1 MTFLLATRLASHR
14 VACNSRCCTSLL
26 LLLLFFAA
34 SFLRHTRTNLINT
47 KSSTRAET
55 EPSPSPP
62 ACLCCPLPPHWPCN
76 WCVNPHIDSG
86 YCGGFCWK
94 YAPGRASRAS
104 RASRARQSYSQWR
117 ICCRD
122 SLMLRVYG
130 LLKGFAHCILS
141 SFGHRLSNLIT
152 LRHWNYCNMLY
163 CRQHSQCE
171 CACVCEWFYWPD
183 ESVLISQTCV
193 CLCVRGSKSP
203 TAHSTR

>member
-1 MTFLLATRLASHR
+1 MQQ
-14 VACNSRCCTSLL
+14 SLL
-26 LLLLFFAA
+26 HVAAVVVIAVFCSIVSTSHTNKFNKHEELNESWNWTFSLSSCLPLL
-34 SFLRHTRTNLINT
+34 
-47 KSSTRAET
+47 
-55 EPSPSPP
+55 
-62 ACLCCPLPPHWPCN
+62 PLPSHWPCN

-94 YAPGRASRAS
+94 YAPGRAS

-141 SFGHRLSNLIT
+141 SLGHRLSNLIT

-163 CRQHSQCE
+163 CRQHSLCVRVSV
-171 CACVCEWFYWPD
+171 CVSDFIGPMRVCWLARHACVCVY
-183 ESVLISQTCV
+183 V
-193 CLCVRGSKSP
+193 CGSKSP

>member
-14 VACNSRCCTSLL
+14 VACNSRCYTSLL

-55 EPSPSPP
+55 EPSPSP
-62 ACLCCPLPPHWPCN
+62 LLLPLPSHWPCN

-104 RASRARQSYSQWR
+104 RVSRARQSYSQWR

-141 SFGHRLSNLIT
+141 SLGHRLSNLIT

-163 CRQHSQCE
+163 CRQHSQCVRVSV
-171 CACVCEWFYWPD
+171 CVSDFIGPMRVCWLARHACVC
-183 ESVLISQTCV
+183 VCV
-193 CLCVRGSKSP
+193 CGRNSP
-203 TAHSTR
+203 TAHSSR

>member
-14 VACNSRCCTSLL
+14 AACNSRCCTSLLL

-62 ACLCCPLPPHWPCN
+62 ACLCCPSLPTDH
-76 WCVNPHIDSG
+76 VIDALIRILTAVIAVAFAG
-86 YCGGFCWK
+86 NMPR
-94 YAPGRASRAS
+94 AEPVEPAEPGRAM
-104 RASRARQSYSQWR
+104 YSQWR
-117 ICCRD
+117 IHCRD

-141 SFGHRLSNLIT
+141 SLGHRLSNLIT
-152 LRHWNYCNMLY
+152 LRH
-163 CRQHSQCE
+163 
-171 CACVCEWFYWPD
+171 
-183 ESVLISQTCV
+183 
-193 CLCVRGSKSP
+193 
-203 TAHSTR
+203 

>member
-14 VACNSRCCTSLL
+14 VACNSRCCTSLLL

-55 EPSPSPP
+55 EPSPYPP
-62 ACLCCPLPPHWPCN
+62 VCLCCPSLPTDH
-76 WCVNPHIDSG
+76 VIDALIRILTAVIAVAFAG
-86 YCGGFCWK
+86 NM
-94 YAPGRASRAS
+94 PRAEPVKA
-104 RASRARQSYSQWR
+104 ARARQSYSQWR

-141 SFGHRLSNLIT
+141 SLGHRLSNLIT
-152 LRHWNYCNMLY
+152 LRH
-163 CRQHSQCE
+163 
-171 CACVCEWFYWPD
+171 
-183 ESVLISQTCV
+183 
-193 CLCVRGSKSP
+193 
-203 TAHSTR
+203 